1 MIRFLFIIQINI
13 LKILT
18 IVFYLHITRIIYKL
32 LAVGLYIVITAYI
45 LLLLLY
51 LKLNYIVFINLK
63 FHCFFFII
71 SKTHTLN
78 LHLSNLMYGK

>member
-63 FHCFFFII
+63 FHSFF
-71 SKTHTLN
+71 
-78 LHLSNLMYGK
+78 LSFQRRIL